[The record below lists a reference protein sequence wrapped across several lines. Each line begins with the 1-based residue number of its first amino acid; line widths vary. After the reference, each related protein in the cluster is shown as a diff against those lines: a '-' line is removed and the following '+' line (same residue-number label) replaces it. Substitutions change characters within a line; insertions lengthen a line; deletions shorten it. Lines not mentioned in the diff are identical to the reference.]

1 MRAGTGPP
9 LPAFAGHKT
18 SRNKVRD
25 RILLPILSHR
35 KIMAKILRSDDVS
48 SRTIYPEKIEILFV
62 RFPIYLYIYANK
74 SCPQMFYL
82 NYVLMKNLFIV
93 IGNLTTDARD
103 ALAGAIGGAIL
114 GSGAGGVEA
123 GPKAVVGGLSNGASG
138 SISEAIDKWLN

>member
-1 MRAGTGPP
+1 
-9 LPAFAGHKT
+9 
-18 SRNKVRD
+18 
-25 RILLPILSHR
+25 
-35 KIMAKILRSDDVS
+35 
-48 SRTIYPEKIEILFV
+48 
-62 RFPIYLYIYANK
+62 
-74 SCPQMFYL
+74 MFYL

-103 ALAGAIGGAIL
+103 ALAGAI

>member
-1 MRAGTGPP
+1 
-9 LPAFAGHKT
+9 
-18 SRNKVRD
+18 
-25 RILLPILSHR
+25 
-35 KIMAKILRSDDVS
+35 MAKILRSDDVS

-62 RFPIYLYIYANK
+62 RFPVYLYIYANK

-93 IGNLTTDARD
+93 IGSLTTDARD